1 MQFPKKVI
9 FILPKIILVKFC
21 ETLPGTCIKLKKVPQ
36 GISFLGCNGLEL
48 LIQANSS
55 YLHPTI
61 FYDTPCLVD
70 SKKDTMTV
78 LIITLLIS
86 EHSSASFP
94 AIQLAIFLLTI
105 IGNVIY
111 K

>member
-1 MQFPKKVI
+1 
-9 FILPKIILVKFC
+9 VKFLNRHPAASI
-21 ETLPGTCIKLKKVPQ
+21 TLKKIPQ

-48 LIQANSS
+48 LIQANSRD
-55 YLHPTI
+55 LHPTI

-94 AIQLAIFLLTI
+94 AIQLAIFLLII